1 MVFVFLT
8 PVIILIVVI
17 TVLLFNIMK
26 KSPEYKETTELSPS
40 RAIKKR
46 AVNLHLLGN
55 DAPKHN
61 NKKRNMVYTSFI
73 RKSPCM
79 ANKINLMSERE
90 TRYNG

>member
-1 MVFVFLT
+1 MIFIFLT
-8 PVIILIVVI
+8 PVIILIAVI

-26 KSPEYKETTELSPS
+26 KSPEYKEITELTPS
-40 RAIKKR
+40 LAIKNR
-46 AVNLHLLGN
+46 TVNLHLLGN
-55 DAPKHN
+55 DALKHN